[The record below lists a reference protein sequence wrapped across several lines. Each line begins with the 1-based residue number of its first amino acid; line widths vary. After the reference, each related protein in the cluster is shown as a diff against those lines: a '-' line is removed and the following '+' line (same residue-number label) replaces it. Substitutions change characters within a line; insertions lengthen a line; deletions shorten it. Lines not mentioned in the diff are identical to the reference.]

1 MSSDKMGGPAFPVNT
16 AQINN
21 PGACFSDEGMTQR
34 EYAAIHLK
42 VPNSGNPELDA
53 MIERALWHDYAVAVL
68 PAVTREGFGDALKP
82 SEVASDCALY
92 ADAML
97 AERAK
102 RGGS

>member
-1 MSSDKMGGPAFPVNT
+1 MDTDKMGGPAFPVNT

-21 PGACFSDEGMTQR
+21 PGACFSNEGMTLWDY
-34 EYAAIHLK
+34 YAAAALNGIEASQGNNGSYVSTSEK
-42 VPNSGNPELDA
+42 VAEIAG
-53 MIERALWHDYAVAVL
+53 ER
-68 PAVTREGFGDALKP
+68 
-82 SEVASDCALY
+82 

>member
-1 MSSDKMGGPAFPVNT
+1 MSGDKMGGPAFPQPMT
-16 AQINN
+16 ADSEGN
-21 PGACFSDEGMTQR
+21 FHHSDEHPDRIGGLR
-34 EYAAIHLK
+34 VWDYYAA
-42 VPNSGNPELDA
+42 A
-53 MIERALWHDYAVAVL
+53 AL
-68 PAVTREGFGDALKP
+68 PALMQEGFGDALKP